1 MISSNIWDIGAKK
14 ITIGIEEDSHSAEFN
29 MYAEIKNTEVT
40 ERMKAE
46 REAEKKDKIEEA
58 FSLF

>member
-58 FSLF
+58 SSLF